1 MTDYTE
7 HNLREQAKAAAGLM
21 EILRAQELD
30 DDQEL
35 VADTIEG
42 ETNFLEAI
50 DQGLAEIDACAIIAT
65 GCKSVAVDINA
76 RRRRAEDRA
85 AHVKTAIEQAMIVA
99 DVTEKIV
106 RPTATLTLTKYKPK
120 RIVEDESKI
129 PAKFFVPQ
137 PPKLDLKL
145 LGKVESSEPIAG
157 CFMDNG
163 TVGLTVRRK

>member
-85 AHVKTAIEQAMIVA
+85 AHVKTAIEQALIISGVS
-99 DVTEKIV
+99 EKIV
-106 RPTATLTLTKYKPK
+106 RPTATLSLTKYKSK
-120 RIVEDESKI
+120 RCVEDESKV
-129 PAKFFVPQ
+129 PAKFFVQQ

-145 LGKVESSEPIAG
+145 LGKIASDQPIAG
-157 CFMDNG
+157 CYWDNG
-163 TVGLTVRRK
+163 SVGLTIRRK